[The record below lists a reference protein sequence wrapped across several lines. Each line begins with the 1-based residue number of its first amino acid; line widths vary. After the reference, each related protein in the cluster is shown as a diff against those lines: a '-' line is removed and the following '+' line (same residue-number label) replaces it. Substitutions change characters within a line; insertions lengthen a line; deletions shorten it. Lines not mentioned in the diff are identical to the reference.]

1 MECAKVVPSGC
12 GVRKVNKKQVKD
24 EMERMKQAEK
34 KKRRLEKALATSAAI
49 RFELEKKK
57 ERQRLDEE
65 GAVLAEAYGCGVRKV
80 NKNQVKDE
88 MERMKQAEQKKR
100 CLENALATY
109 AAIRCEL
116 EKKEQQRVD
125 EEGAALAEA
134 SGCGVGK
141 VNKKQ
146 AEDEMERMKQAEK
159 KKRRLEKALA
169 TSAAIRCELIKKKE
183 QQRLVEEGAA
193 LAEASKCG
201 VRKVNKKQVN
211 DEMERMKQAEKK
223 KRRLEKALAT
233 SAAIRSELEKKKEQQ
248 RLDEEGAALAEA
260 VALHV
265 LLGED
270 SEDQDGDILKDKRI
284 IDPWDNSGKI
294 EVLLGGRRDKDL
306 SKYPFEGAVAGSAS
320 GNLRYG
326 CMWSHWGNNT
336 NWIVSPQSLGRD
348 SVESHNPCSNY

>member
-100 CLENALATY
+100 CLENALATS

-125 EEGAALAEA
+125 EDGAALAEA

-169 TSAAIRCELIKKKE
+169 TSAAIR
-183 QQRLVEEGAA
+183 
-193 LAEASKCG
+193 
-201 VRKVNKKQVN
+201 
-211 DEMERMKQAEKK
+211 
-223 KRRLEKALAT
+223 
-233 SAAIRSELEKKKEQQ
+233 SELEKKKEQQ
-248 RLDEEGAALAEA
+248 RLDEEDAALAEA

-270 SEDQDGDILKDKRI
+270 SEDQDGVILKNRRI

-294 EVLLGGRRDKDL
+294 NVLLGGRRDKDL
-306 SKYPFEGAVAGSAS
+306 SKYPFEGAAAGSAS

>member
-12 GVRKVNKKQVKD
+12 GVRKVNKKQVND

-65 GAVLAEAYGCGVRKV
+65 GAVLAEASGCGVRKV

-88 MERMKQAEQKKR
+88 MERMKQVEQKKR
-100 CLENALATY
+100 CLENALATS

-125 EEGAALAEA
+125 EEGAVLAEA
-134 SGCGVGK
+134 SG
-141 VNKKQ
+141 
-146 AEDEMERMKQAEK
+146 
-159 KKRRLEKALA
+159 
-169 TSAAIRCELIKKKE
+169 
-183 QQRLVEEGAA
+183 
-193 LAEASKCG
+193 CG
-201 VRKVNKKQVN
+201 VRKVNKKQAE

-270 SEDQDGDILKDKRI
+270 SEDQDGDIVKDKRI

-306 SKYPFEGAVAGSAS
+306 SKYPFEGAAAGSAS